1 MCKTELELV
10 KEKRWHFLYRVF
22 CPKEYQC
29 ILYWIHFQNTHTFT
43 YQKTLLHTHFCLFL
57 KSLKAF
63 NVYLSSKPLNVTLGI
78 FFMKNGST
86 QRRTFKWRGF
96 IKLSYIQHVVLS
108 FLRQYVELIRVY
120 PGKIRLDEDV
130 LKTSWSRPIY
140 SSWPYIFKTSSRRFQ
155 DVLQKRLQDI
165 S

>member
-1 MCKTELELV
+1 MW
-10 KEKRWHFLYRVF
+10 KRKDGIF
-22 CPKEYQC
+22 CTVYFVQRNISVYCIEYTFR
-29 ILYWIHFQNTHTFT
+29 IHI
-43 YQKTLLHTHFCLFL
+43 LLHIKKHYFIHICCLFL

-63 NVYLSSKPLNVTLGI
+63 NVYLSSKPLNMTLGI